1 MDASKIDNSEG
12 KLHTMD
18 RKDIKYNK
26 TIYLLITCY
35 EKNDRTSIYIYIK
48 IYVCKHVLCI
58 CK

>member
-35 EKNDRTSIYIYIK
+35 EKNDRTSIYI
-48 IYVCKHVLCI
+48 
-58 CK
+58 